1 MNQLVN
7 RVSLV
12 LPERRGRL
20 RLVVQRIADTLLSHL
35 ALEHPVQFPGL
46 KPHHAGVLAQAA
58 AAAQEGV
65 HGGIL
70 RVAEGAIGGQAH
82 HLVRLDAVPQQA
94 PRADLGAQ
102 GALHTG
108 HPGILEHPRHG
119 PVQALEEGMALRDY
133 DESLCGLGNS
143 ASGAHHTPHHGPAVD
158 DLIVLHGGAAR
169 QGQRLRHCDAQG
181 HLHGLGGAHRTGQRD
196 ILLNHRGLMADGRQH
211 IEGRLHIADHHAHIQ
226 GDAPLRDHTS
236 GHLVDDHLFV
246 TGGIKC
252 AHPVNPQLGMP
263 G

>member
-1 MNQLVN
+1 
-7 RVSLV
+7 
-12 LPERRGRL
+12 
-20 RLVVQRIADTLLSHL
+20 
-35 ALEHPVQFPGL
+35 
-46 KPHHAGVLAQAA
+46 
-58 AAAQEGV
+58 
-65 HGGIL
+65 
-70 RVAEGAIGGQAH
+70 
-82 HLVRLDAVPQQA
+82 
-94 PRADLGAQ
+94 
-102 GALHTG
+102 
-108 HPGILEHPRHG
+108 
-119 PVQALEEGMALRDY
+119 MALRDH

-169 QGQRLRHCDAQG
+169 QGQRLRHRDAQG

-226 GDAPLRDHTS
+226 GDAPLRDHAS